1 MDHRKLAASLAASLA
16 FASSAMAATE
26 SAAPQSRIASDF
38 AGWAGGRQNAEALV
52 TGLHNGTSITLATT
66 GSRRN
71 VSLAGFTPSAPMSY
85 DDVRD
90 ALASARSSLSRLGV
104 RQPTAEQIQAALIGG
119 EILLPSGAS
128 AEMRGS
134 VAARGAGPSQV
145 ARR

>member
-16 FASSAMAATE
+16 FASTAMAATE

-38 AGWAGGRQNAEALV
+38 AGWAGGRQNADALV

-66 GSRRN
+66 GSRRD

-85 DDVRD
+85 EDVRD
-90 ALASARSSLSRLGV
+90 ALVAARTSLSRLGV

-119 EILLPSGAS
+119 EVELGSGRS
-128 AEMRGS
+128 HMVRGTVTPLGGNPN
-134 VAARGAGPSQV
+134 VAAR
-145 ARR
+145 